1 MLEMVSPSPPGSDR
15 QDAADQLQDRTGQT
29 DTEKERRMRARAGIA
44 AVDALLEI
52 LEQRHLQ
59 SQDVE
64 VGMLPQWQRDLEAS
78 GLVVPVAIA
87 SATTT
92 IALHEGLLD
101 WQEELLNA
109 AYPRR
114 TMYARLEH
122 DIHDVV
128 GQVVGWPAVQPAAP
142 SSTNHRAL
150 LGGLATQTR
159 RRETHGWY
167 RASRRSALRSKRS
180 TPGHPDPGSRAVA
193 PVPPVERSRTRGSLD
208 LLTERE
214 VGVLR
219 VVAEGLTNA
228 QVARRLHLSEHTVAA
243 HLRSIFRKIAVGS
256 RSAATRYALE
266 HGLT

>member
-1 MLEMVSPSPPGSDR
+1 MPEMVSPSLPGSDR
-15 QDAADQLQDRTGQT
+15 QDAADRLQDKADHP
-29 DTEKERRMRARAGIA
+29 DTEKECRMRARTGIVA
-44 AVDALLEI
+44 IDALLEI

-59 SQDVE
+59 SQDVA

-78 GLVVPVAIA
+78 GLVVPVAV
-87 SATTT
+87 SGATTT
-92 IALHEGLLD
+92 VTLHEGLLD

-114 TMYARLEH
+114 TMYAHLEH
-122 DIHDVV
+122 DSRE
-128 GQVVGWPAVQPAAP
+128 VVGWQTAQPAPISA
-142 SSTNHRAL
+142 SHRAHS
-150 LGGLATQTR
+150 GGLATQTR

-167 RASRRSALRSKRS
+167 RSSRRSALRSRRS
-180 TPGHPDPGSRAVA
+180 TPGQLDPESRAVA
-193 PVPPVERSRTRGSLD
+193 PLPPVHRSRTRGNLD
-208 LLTERE
+208 RLTDRE

-243 HLRSIFRKIAVGS
+243 HLRSIFRKIAVAS
-256 RSAATRYALE
+256 RSAATRYAIE